1 MAQRYDIFISYRRK
15 GGVETARL
23 VDIKLREQGYY
34 VSFDIDTL
42 GKGKFTDTLRTRLQ
56 GCIDFMVIFEPSYY
70 ERFFEPGSLDEKG
83 NIKPDAKLVSQD
95 TLNEDWCYLELK
107 NALTLR
113 KNIIPIIKRDFRF
126 PNNLPPEVKEIAEM
140 NAIEITEKEFKEIFE
155 NKVPLYLDSKPK
167 FTHRYKKH
175 IVGVLA
181 LIIAGI
187 IAFLVTS
194 IQAKQKEALE
204 AAMKAAKDAER
215 AVAVQ
220 DSIKLAAD
228 VRAAFVADSMRKEN
242 EAKTRGIFDSLAAKD
257 AEKRAASAAAS
268 AAASQ
273 RKELFWVGN
282 GDETGKIL
290 FNKLSMAGLKTGG
303 CSGNGYKVIASSK
316 PNCPPSQLGS
326 VKCSYTP
333 QITITACSGS
343 QVDKCNFPSMNS
355 SGKEEGAARQ
365 KLQES
370 LQILNVNSCVSMLQ
384 ALRK

>member
-83 NIKPDAKLVSQD
+83 NVKPDAKLVSQD

-107 NALTLR
+107 NALTLG

-126 PNNLPPEVKEIAEM
+126 PNNLPSEVKEIAEM
-140 NAIEITEKEFKEIFE
+140 NAIEVTEKEFKEIFE
-155 NKVPLYLDSKPK
+155 NKIPLYLDSKPK
-167 FTHRYKKH
+167 FTYRYKKP
-175 IVGVLA
+175 IIAVLS

-187 IAFLVTS
+187 IAFLITS
-194 IQAKQKEALE
+194 IQAKQREAME
-204 AAMKAAKDAER
+204 AAAKMLAAAER
-215 AVAVQ
+215 ARVVQ
-220 DSIKLAAD
+220 DSITQAAAE
-228 VRAAFVADSMRKEN
+228 RNIFIADSMRQLKDAATQN
-242 EAKTRGIFDSLAAKD
+242 IFDSIAAREAQRK
-257 AEKRAASAAAS
+257 AAA
-268 AAASQ
+268 AAAEVASNQ
-273 RKELFWVGN
+273 KRELFWVGN

-290 FNKLSMAGLKTGG
+290 FNKLSRAGLKTSG
-303 CSGNGYKVIASSK
+303 CSGNGLKVSVSSK
-316 PNCPPSQLGS
+316 PNCPPQAIGG
-326 VKCSYTP
+326 VKCNYTP
-333 QITITACSGS
+333 QITVTTCSGS
-343 QVDKCNFPSMNS
+343 QMERLALPTITS
-355 SGKEEGAARQ
+355 SGKEEASAKQ
-365 KLQES
+365 KLLES
-370 LQILNVNSCVSMLQ
+370 LQSANVGSWVNTLQ